1 MQLRRAFNASVRR
14 ESRLTAK
21 TATAATSSTAST
33 PRSVRRSA
41 SASRPLFHRA
51 QQWFSARERLLTR
64 WLARTGQRARTGM
77 QYITTKRV
85 DATAQSPV
93 VPRWWEYESELK
105 RRLALELL
113 LRRLFALAPESGGM
127 KSL

>member
-1 MQLRRAFNASVRR
+1 MRLRKAFNASVRR
-14 ESRLTAK
+14 VSRLTAK
-21 TATAATSSTAST
+21 TTTAATSAVAST
-33 PRSVRRSA
+33 PRSVHRSA
-41 SASRPLFHRA
+41 SASSALFHRA

-64 WLARTGQRARTGM
+64 WLARTGQRTHAGM

-85 DATAQSPV
+85 DGTAQSPV

-113 LRRLFALAPESGGM
+113 LRRLFALVPESVGM